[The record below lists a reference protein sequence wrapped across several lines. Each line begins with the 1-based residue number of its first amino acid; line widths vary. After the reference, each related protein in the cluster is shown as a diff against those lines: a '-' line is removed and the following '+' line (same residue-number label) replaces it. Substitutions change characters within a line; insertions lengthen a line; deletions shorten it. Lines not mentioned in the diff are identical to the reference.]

1 MHGILLVKLTERKDE
16 MGKLL
21 SREFERNLNKH
32 VKIGN
37 KSLSYFT
44 FRRRRSTGTSLPI
57 ANTHKLRR
65 IMVQTKPISKT
76 ITSLLDLRER
86 FNLTPTTNEQFSSE
100 FTRDLPELSNSEI
113 ATLDQIRNRFLRHR
127 ERGYL
132 AEGTINHLVISPLL
146 TLAGLY
152 DEPFFVTTAPEVEL
166 LLEDR
171 DEILRGRIDTLIIQQ
186 QLWVLVVESK
196 STIAFSVALPQ
207 ALTYMMGNPNPELPV
222 YGLITNGDEFQFIKL
237 LKIDNLQYDLSNI
250 FSLLLPRRNQLYDIM
265 CVLKQIRQIMLQ
277 T

>member
-1 MHGILLVKLTERKDE
+1 
-16 MGKLL
+16 
-21 SREFERNLNKH
+21 
-32 VKIGN
+32 
-37 KSLSYFT
+37 
-44 FRRRRSTGTSLPI
+44 
-57 ANTHKLRR
+57 
-65 IMVQTKPISKT
+65 MVQTKPISKT

-100 FTRDLPELSNSEI
+100 FTQDLPELTDSEI

-127 ERGYL
+127 ERGSL

-146 TLAGLY
+146 TLASLY
-152 DEPFFVTTAPEVEL
+152 DEPFFVTTEPEVQL
-166 LLEDR
+166 FLEDR

-207 ALTYMMGNPNPELPV
+207 ALTYMMGNPNSERPV

-237 LKIDNLQYDLSNI
+237 LTSDNPQYDLSNI
-250 FSLLLPRRNQLYDIM
+250 FSLLLPHRNQLYDIM
-265 CVLKQIRQIMLQ
+265 GVLKQIRQIMLQ
-277 T
+277 K

>member
-1 MHGILLVKLTERKDE
+1 
-16 MGKLL
+16 
-21 SREFERNLNKH
+21 
-32 VKIGN
+32 
-37 KSLSYFT
+37 
-44 FRRRRSTGTSLPI
+44 
-57 ANTHKLRR
+57 
-65 IMVQTKPISKT
+65 MVQTKPISKT

-100 FTRDLPELSNSEI
+100 FTQDLPELTDTEI

-127 ERGYL
+127 ERGSL

-146 TLAGLY
+146 TLASLY
-152 DEPFFVTTAPEVEL
+152 DEPFFVTTEPEVEL

-171 DEILRGRIDTLIIQQ
+171 DEILRGRIDILIIQQ

-207 ALTYMMGNPNPELPV
+207 ALTYMMGNPNPERPV

-237 LKIDNLQYDLSNI
+237 LIQDNPQYDLSNI
-250 FSLLLPRRNQLYDIM
+250 FSLLLPHRNQLYDIM
-265 CVLKQIRQIMLQ
+265 RVLKQIRQIMLQ
-277 T
+277 N

>member
-1 MHGILLVKLTERKDE
+1 
-16 MGKLL
+16 
-21 SREFERNLNKH
+21 
-32 VKIGN
+32 
-37 KSLSYFT
+37 
-44 FRRRRSTGTSLPI
+44 
-57 ANTHKLRR
+57 
-65 IMVQTKPISKT
+65 MVQTKPISKT

-100 FTRDLPELSNSEI
+100 FTQDLPELTDSEI

-127 ERGYL
+127 ERGSL

-152 DEPFFVTTAPEVEL
+152 DEPFFVTTEPEVEL

-171 DEILRGRIDTLIIQQ
+171 DELLRGRIDTLIIQQ

-207 ALTYMMGNPNPELPV
+207 ALTYMMGNPNPERPV

-237 LKIDNLQYDLSNI
+237 LIQDNPQYDLSNI
-250 FSLLLPRRNQLYDIM
+250 FSLLLPHRNQLYDIM
-265 CVLKQIRQIMLQ
+265 RVLKQIRQIMLQ
-277 T
+277 N